1 MILKGSQRAG
11 ARQLA
16 AHLLN
21 DRENDHVT
29 VFELRGFIADNLMS
43 ALEECYAVSTA
54 TRCKQFMFSLSLNP
68 PPGIVASEEELRRA
82 ADRAEKVLGLYNQPR
97 AIVFHEKNGRRHA
110 HAVWSR
116 IDPESLTAI
125 NLPHF
130 KNRLTALSRE
140 LYLEHDWPLPNGL
153 RQDGGKNPLNLTLA
167 EWQQAKRLDADPREI
182 KQVFVEAWGR
192 SDNTKAFGNALA
204 ERGYFLARGDRR
216 GFVAIDVH
224 GAVFSISR
232 WTGAKSKDVREKLG
246 DPQNFPALQDVH
258 RHVRGLVNNQLRTF
272 IAQFKQRQ
280 KDELRPLI
288 QEREAMKSAHQAE
301 RKLLNQKQK
310 ERWQTENAARAER
323 LAKGLSGFWQRVSG
337 KAKTIREQN
346 EREAIEAMR
355 RDRTQRDRMVFA
367 QMDERKTLQNKFN
380 MLRDRQIRDRHLM
393 AREIIQSMRQASQLQ
408 EKEIRRTQEQRHE
421 PSLVPR
427 RNRGLSHDL

>member
-29 VFELRGFIADNLMS
+29 VFELRGFVADDLMS

-68 PPGIVASEEELRRA
+68 PSGIVASEEELQRA
-82 ADRAEKVLGLYNQPR
+82 ADRAEKVLGLDNQPR

-116 IDPESLTAI
+116 IDPKNLKAI

-140 LYLEHDWPLPNGL
+140 LYLEHNWPLPNGL
-153 RQDGGKNPLNLTLA
+153 RHDGGKNPLNLTLA

-258 RHVRGLVNNQLRTF
+258 RHVRGLVNSQLRGF
-272 IAQFKQRQ
+272 ITQFKQRQ

-288 QEREAMKSAHQAE
+288 EEREAMKRAHQAE

-310 ERWQTENAARAER
+310 ERWQAENTARAER

-337 KAKTIREQN
+337 KAKAIREQN

-355 RDRTQRDRMVFA
+355 RDRAQRDRMVFA

>member
-21 DRENDHVT
+21 DRDNDHVT
-29 VFELRGFIADNLMS
+29 VFELRGFVAHDLMS
-43 ALEECYAVSTA
+43 ALEECHAVSTA
-54 TRCKQFMFSLSLNP
+54 TRCKQFLFSLSLNP
-68 PPGIVASEEELRRA
+68 PQGIVASEEELRRA
-82 ADRAEKVLGLYNQPR
+82 ADRAEKALGLDDQPR

-110 HAVWSR
+110 HVVWSR
-116 IDPESLTAI
+116 IDPERLTAI
-125 NLPHF
+125 NLPHY

-153 RQDGGKNPLNLTLA
+153 RHDGGKNPLNLTLA

-182 KQVFVEAWGR
+182 KQVFVEAWSR
-192 SDNTKAFGNALA
+192 SDSAKAFGNALA

-224 GAVFSISR
+224 GAVFSVSR

-246 DPQNFPALQDVH
+246 DPQAIPALRDVH
-258 RHVRGLVNNQLRTF
+258 RHVRGLVNDQLRGF

-280 KDELRPLI
+280 KNEMHPLI
-288 QEREAMKSAHQAE
+288 EERNAIKRAHQAE
-301 RKLLNQKQK
+301 RKLLAEKQD
-310 ERWQTENAARAER
+310 ERWQAENAARSER

-337 KAKTIREQN
+337 KAKAIREQN

-355 RDRTQRDRMVFA
+355 RDRAQRDRLVFA
-367 QMDERKTLQNKFN
+367 QMEERKTLQSKFDILRERQ
-380 MLRDRQIRDRHLM
+380 MRDRRLM
-393 AREIIQSMRQASQLQ
+393 AREVVQSMRQASQLQ
-408 EKEIRRTQEQRHE
+408 EKEIRRTQERRHD

-427 RNRGLSHDL
+427 RNRGPSHDL